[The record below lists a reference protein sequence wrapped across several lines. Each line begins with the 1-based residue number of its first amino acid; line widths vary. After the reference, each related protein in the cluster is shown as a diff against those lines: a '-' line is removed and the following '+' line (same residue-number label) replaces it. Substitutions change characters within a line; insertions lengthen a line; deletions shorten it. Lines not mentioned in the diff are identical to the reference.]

1 MDVKFQ
7 QVLNHNQSLEQKV
20 LKMESK
26 FRKVSSTIS
35 YHFIHV
41 YVGERQ
47 QYKVLD
53 YMYSF
58 NPLRLF

>member
-7 QVLNHNQSLEQKV
+7 QVLHHNQSLEQKV

-35 YHFIHV
+35 YHFIH
-41 YVGERQ
+41 
-47 QYKVLD
+47 D
-53 YMYSF
+53 YSNAKTIYLNICFS
-58 NPLRLF
+58 